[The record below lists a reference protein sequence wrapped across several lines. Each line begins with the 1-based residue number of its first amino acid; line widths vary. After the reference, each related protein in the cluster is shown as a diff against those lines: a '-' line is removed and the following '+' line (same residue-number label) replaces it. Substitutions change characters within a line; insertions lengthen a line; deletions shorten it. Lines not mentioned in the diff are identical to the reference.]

1 MSKLDPSEIVDP
13 LMLYLYRMRQLL
25 TVRGTQEDQRT
36 DRERE
41 TLNMRIHGSEGQ
53 QVWSSG
59 KDRDTTSEK
68 QI

>member
-1 MSKLDPSEIVDP
+1 LC
-13 LMLYLYRMRQLL
+13 LYRMRQLL
-25 TVRGTQEDQRT
+25 TVWGTQEDQRT

-41 TLNMRIHGSEGQ
+41 TLNMWIHVSEGQ

-59 KDRDTTSEK
+59 KDRDTISEK